1 MQTLANVPIGATA
14 RVINVSG
21 DSALEQRILEM
32 GVLPGAEIKV
42 IRQAPLGDPI
52 EIRVMGYSLS
62 LRRSEAACIEVE
74 AVSGF

>member
-14 RVINVSG
+14 RVINVAG

-32 GVLPGAEIKV
+32 GLLPGAEVKV
-42 IRQAPLGDPI
+42 IRDALLGDPV
-52 EIRVMGYSLS
+52 EIKVMGYRLS